1 VKWDPRSD
9 RNRSL
14 RAQVDLVVA
23 LQAVS
28 PHDVATGLGTVGV
41 NGYREAAL
49 FQPLLEVA
57 EPTRRVQR
65 HPAAS
70 QRTTKTETGSDTFL
84 QEFTSE
90 LEALGGYNA
99 GQALGIAEILL
110 PKLGRVQ
117 RGQAAG
123 RRDAY
128 PAS

>member
-28 PHDVATGLGTVGV
+28 PHDVCDRLGTVAV

-57 EPTRRVQR
+57 TVEPDVVR
-65 HPAAS
+65 
-70 QRTTKTETGSDTFL
+70 
-84 QEFTSE
+84 
-90 LEALGGYNA
+90 
-99 GQALGIAEILL
+99 L
-110 PKLGRVQ
+110 PEQTLAVFW
-117 RGQAAG
+117 
-123 RRDAY
+123 
-128 PAS
+128 